1 VAGIR
6 IYPVKSAAGVAAAR
20 AEVEPWG
27 LRADRRWALVDE
39 HGVRLRVRHCRRIM
53 AITARPGPDGGLV
66 LAAPG
71 QPALLVAVP
80 AGTNGKI
87 KVDLYGLGS
96 ALAAGAA
103 ADAWV
108 SRALDRPARLV
119 WLDDPARR
127 PVEPSH
133 GGLPGDVVSLADTA
147 PLLLI
152 TTASLRQLD
161 AWIAAGAAERGE
173 PPPAPLDPV
182 RFRPNAILDTDE
194 PFAEETWQ
202 RVRIG
207 DVPFRL
213 AEHCDRCATTMIE
226 PSTLESGKEPL
237 RTLAVHRR
245 RHGVTWFGVR
255 VVPERRGTIAVG
267 DPVAC

>member
-1 VAGIR
+1 
-6 IYPVKSAAGVAAAR
+6 
-20 AEVEPWG
+20 
-27 LRADRRWALVDE
+27 
-39 HGVRLRVRHCRRIM
+39 M
-53 AITARPGPDGGLV
+53 
-66 LAAPG
+66 
-71 QPALLVAVP
+71 
-80 AGTNGKI
+80 
-87 KVDLYGLGS
+87 YGLGW

-108 SRALDRPARLV
+108 SRAVDRPARLV

-127 PVEPSH
+127 PVASSH
-133 GGLPGDVVSLADTA
+133 GGRPGDVVSLADVA

-173 PPPAPLDPV
+173 PAPAPLDPV

-194 PFAEETWQ
+194 PFAEEAWQ

-213 AEHCDRCATTMIE
+213 AEHCDRCATTLIE
-226 PSTLESGKEPL
+226 PSTLDSGKEPL
-237 RTLAVHRR
+237 RTLARYRR
-245 RHGVTWFGVR
+245 RHGATWFGVR
-255 VVPERRGTIAVG
+255 VVPQRRGAMAVG
-267 DPVAC
+267 DPVAA